1 MKMSA
6 SHEKS
11 PTELTSGSTQATEA
25 AVLFPSVF
33 GCQFVQLWPV
43 GRCQNETRNV
53 LGLIQNGPCQVDQ
66 ISSQSEGGH
75 LTGTQAEGKWIPQD
89 FHVPPFRQQP
99 PSSGGYYLSE
109 GVVGDGVSKI

>member
-1 MKMSA
+1 MSA

-11 PTELTSGSTQATEA
+11 PTELASGSTQATEA

-66 ISSQSEGGH
+66 ISSRTNRASSWHKPTRSPVRRPQVGSVRMSER
-75 LTGTQAEGKWIPQD
+75 ERSQD
-89 FHVPPFRQQP
+89 KVR
-99 PSSGGYYLSE
+99 GL
-109 GVVGDGVSKI
+109 

>member
-1 MKMSA
+1 MSA

-53 LGLIQNGPCQVDQ
+53 LGLIQNGPCQQLAQTHQV
-66 ISSQSEGGH
+66 SRPETTGGKC
-75 LTGTQAEGKWIPQD
+75 EN
-89 FHVPPFRQQP
+89 
-99 PSSGGYYLSE
+99 E
-109 GVVGDGVSKI
+109 